1 MSNLVDRPGGLFFF
15 KLSQKKRM
23 SSFVKSVERLG
34 GLSFFKLSHKGSVET
49 NVKLCQICQALW
61 GADFPSICRKKGPQA
76 RLTDLT
82 NLTSHF
88 PGPGKKVPDPIPGSS
103 EGAPLGLL
111 VARRVGPEDCQVC
124 QICQTAPGLFF
135 FKMSPRWEDCQLCQ
149 IWQTVLGGCF
159 SSNCH
164 KKRECQVLSNP
175 SSDSEA
181 CLSSNCHTKGLWR
194 RMSSFV
200 KSVKRS
206 GGLIFLQFVKKKAR
220 RPV

>member
-1 MSNLVDRPGGLFFF
+1 
-15 KLSQKKRM
+15 M
-23 SSFVKSVERLG
+23 SSFVKSVKRSG
-34 GLSFFKLSHKGSVET
+34 GLIFLQFVE
-49 NVKLCQICQALW
+49 
-61 GADFPSICRKKGPQA
+61 KKGPQA

-124 QICQTAPGLFF
+124 QICQTAPGLFS

-206 GGLIFLQFVKKKAR
+206 GGLIFLQFRNGPQARLTDLTNLTSHFPGPGKKVPDPIPGSSEFR
-220 RPV
+220 RGTAGAPRPSA